1 MTIKNDHQL
10 IQQVLDGSIGH
21 EGFQSFQLRLRREP
35 ELVALYRQYALLHH
49 ALCEEFESMRLDKKP
64 VASAR
69 RGLAWVAAGLA
80 IAAVVFLL
88 ASLVVKTPTRQPQ
101 MAVSPMVATPMAAV
115 TFSEDAVWGIEGEQ
129 HASGLTARL
138 SQGALIRLQH
148 GQARLTLDSKAVAV
162 IDGNAELEF
171 VSDEKLRLGHGR
183 GRFRVNTTGVKFAVA
198 TASVTVVDLGTEF
211 GVVSHPGR
219 PDEVHVFEGY
229 VELQVPS
236 SNEHPVL
243 AAGSAVRVLAGGAIE
258 RIPPTMPRF
267 PQAAPRFVKI
277 FEDRF
282 DAPPTEA
289 AGLNQ
294 HPPHIGLGTWRV
306 AHGQPM
312 IQGGRLEGGDFQ
324 AFVKFP
330 ERSPSASNPIFLA
343 TLETIEPLHGKFHTD
358 GWAGM
363 SFYRDGQ
370 ELLFF
375 GDAYGPEQTW
385 SIDVK
390 QGLPIVLPKSPVIG
404 PHTVTLCYNRNS
416 GATSL
421 HEGGLPLGPPFCAGS
436 LPKGLEFDEIR
447 IGASAEAVLALRSLT
462 IRAGES
468 TEETK

>member
-49 ALCEEFESMRLDKKP
+49 ALCEEFEGMRLVKKP
-64 VASAR
+64 AASSR
-69 RGLAWVAAGLA
+69 RGLALVAAGLA
-80 IAAVVFLL
+80 IAAVIFLL
-88 ASLVVKTPTRQPQ
+88 ASVVMRVSPRQPQ
-101 MAVSPMVATPMAAV
+101 MVVIPKATV

-138 SQGALIRLQH
+138 NQGAFIRLQQ
-148 GQARLTLDSKAVAV
+148 GQARLTLDSGAVAV

-171 VSDEKLRLGHGR
+171 MSDEKLRLGHGR
-183 GRFRVNTTGVKFAVA
+183 GRFRVDTPGVKFAVT

-211 GVVSHPGR
+211 GMTSHPGY

-229 VELQVPS
+229 VELQLPAS
-236 SNEHPVL
+236 DERPVL
-243 AAGSAVRVLAGGAIE
+243 AAGSAVRVLAGGVIE
-258 RIPPTMPRF
+258 RIPIAMARF
-267 PQAAPRFVKI
+267 PQAAPRFAKI

-282 DAPPTEA
+282 DAPSTA
-289 AGLNQ
+289 IAGLDQRNPRQ
-294 HPPHIGLGTWRV
+294 GLGAWRV
-306 AHGQPM
+306 THGQPM
-312 IQGGRLEGGDFQ
+312 IQGGRLEGGDFE
-324 AFVKFP
+324 AFVKLP
-330 ERSPSASNPIFLA
+330 ERTLSTSDPILLA

-363 SFYRDGQ
+363 SFYRNGQ

-385 SIDVK
+385 AIDVK

-404 PHTVTLCYNRNS
+404 PHTVTLCYNRNT
-416 GATSL
+416 GAASL
-421 HEGGLPLGPPFCAGS
+421 HEGSLPLGPPFCAS
-436 LPKGLEFDEIR
+436 RLPIGLEFDEIR
-447 IGASAEAVLALRSLT
+447 IGASSESAIALRSLT
-462 IRAGES
+462 VRTGES
-468 TEETK
+468 TEEAK